1 MSRAVVPFQRMLA
14 AVIAVPLLASA
25 ASAAPTSAQQSAIK
39 SSCQS
44 DYRANCASVP
54 PGGSA
59 ALQCLQQN
67 IAKLSAACQQAV
79 NAASGTAPA
88 AANPA
93 PAGTAPAAAA
103 APKAAAPNTAA
114 PKPPVAA
121 TPPPPPPVQMSP
133 RQEAML
139 VRQYCRTDFA
149 RYCGTVRL
157 GAGNGAACLRANAA
171 RLSRGC
177 KQALA
182 AAMR

>member
-1 MSRAVVPFQRMLA
+1 MSHAVAHSLRIVATM
-14 AVIAVPLLASA
+14 IALPLMAGL
-25 ASAAPTSAQQSAIK
+25 ASAAPTSAQQSALK

-67 IAKLSAACQQAV
+67 LAKLSPACQQAV
-79 NAASGTAPA
+79 TAASGGAAPAPTAANPPPA
-88 AANPA
+88 AATPGIT
-93 PAGTAPAAAA
+93 P
-103 APKAAAPNTAA
+103 PKAAAP
-114 PKPPVAA
+114 VAKA
-121 TPPPPPPVQMSP
+121 PPPPPPMQMSP

-139 VRQYCRTDFA
+139 VRQYCRADFA

-157 GAGNGAACLRANAA
+157 GAGNGAACLRANAS
-171 RLSRGC
+171 RLSPGC
-177 KQALA
+177 RQALA

>member
-1 MSRAVVPFQRMLA
+1 MSEAVAHSLRIVA
-14 AVIAVPLLASA
+14 TVIALPLLGSM

-67 IAKLSAACQQAV
+67 LGKLSPSCQQAV
-79 NAASGTAPA
+79 TAASGGAAPA
-88 AANPA
+88 PTAANPPPPPPGATPGA
-93 PAGTAPAAAA
+93 PPP
-103 APKAAAPNTAA
+103 PKAPTSAAKA
-114 PKPPVAA
+114 P
-121 TPPPPPPVQMSP
+121 PPPPPPVQMSP

-139 VRQYCRTDFA
+139 VRQYCRADFA
-149 RYCGTVRL
+149 RYCSTVRL

-177 KQALA
+177 QQALA

>member
-14 AVIAVPLLASA
+14 AVIAVPLLASM

-79 NAASGTAPA
+79 NAASGAAPA

-93 PAGTAPAAAA
+93 PAGTAPAAAPA
-103 APKAAAPNTAA
+103 PAPKAAA

-121 TPPPPPPVQMSP
+121 APPPPPPMQMSP

-139 VRQYCRTDFA
+139 VRQYCRADFA
-149 RYCGTVRL
+149 RYCSTVRL
-157 GAGNGAACLRANAA
+157 GGGNGAACLRANAA